1 METNIAYY
9 IAVMAGTT
17 YLIRVMPFLLIK
29 KPINNRFI
37 KSFLFYVPYAAL
49 TAMVIPGIFYATGN
63 FISAS
68 LGFIT
73 AVALSWANRGLVTVA
88 LAASVAVFLTE
99 LLLKM

>member
-1 METNIAYY
+1 METNIVYY

-63 FISAS
+63 YISAS

-88 LAASVAVFLTE
+88 LAASLAVFLTE